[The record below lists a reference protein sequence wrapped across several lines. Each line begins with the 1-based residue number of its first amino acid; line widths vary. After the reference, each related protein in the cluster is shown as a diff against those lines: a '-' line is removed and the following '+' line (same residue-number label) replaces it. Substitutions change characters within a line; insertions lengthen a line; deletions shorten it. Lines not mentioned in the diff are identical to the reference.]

1 MTRTKITIMLISF
14 LILTIIG
21 IYSLYYAYQI
31 PETETQIIPL
41 WEYQHL
47 GVYDYMAQ
55 LRPNLIYNKTTL
67 KPGEG
72 PVYLRITESLD
83 FSSTYTFQSNS
94 QANATITYSVEEYV
108 QSTRWTRQLNTTTEI
123 TINARGTTIGIPIE
137 NVPSI
142 TVDTIQS
149 LAAQLDQEIGLY
161 ASEYNTTILIKIQ
174 TTAETT
180 EGTINEQFNPTL
192 TLTFKSGTSEGDII
206 DIQGLENT
214 KTGAMTQENTI
225 HNDWV
230 INQRY
235 ASYGLA
241 AVALAGLAFTGLA
254 YTKAKPTKLEKPEK
268 YLEEIIEP
276 YEDIIAEVTQEP
288 TYKAPLTTMPMK
300 SMEDLVK
307 IADNLAK
314 PILHIE
320 KVGNNHVFYVIDET
334 TLYEYTITA
343 PIKAEKEK
351 VYEEEEEED

>member
-1 MTRTKITIMLISF
+1 MKRTKITIILISF

-47 GVYDYMAQ
+47 SVYDYTAQ
-55 LRPNLIYNKTTL
+55 LKPNLIYNKTTL

-83 FSSTYTFQSNS
+83 FSSTYTFQSNK
-94 QANATITYSVEEYV
+94 QANATITYSAREYV
-108 QSTRWTRQLNTTTEI
+108 QSTSWTKQLNTTTET
-123 TINARGTTIGIPIE
+123 TINTRGTSIGIPID
-137 NVPSI
+137 NIPSM
-142 TVDTIQS
+142 TVNAIQS
-149 LAAQLDQEIGLY
+149 LAAQLDQEMGVY
-161 ASEYNTTILIKIQ
+161 SSEYNATVTIRIQ
-174 TTAETT
+174 ITAETT

-192 TLTFKSGTSEGDII
+192 TLTFKHGTAEGYII
-206 DIQGLENT
+206 DTQGLENT
-214 KTGAMTQENTI
+214 RTGAMTQENTI

-235 ASYGLA
+235 ESYALTL
-241 AVALAGLAFTGLA
+241 VALIGLVLSVWA

-334 TLYEYTITA
+334 TRYEYTITA
-343 PIKAEKEK
+343 PTKAKEEKM
-351 VYEEEEEED
+351 YEEEEED

>member
-1 MTRTKITIMLISF
+1 MARTKITIILISF
-14 LILTIIG
+14 LILTMIG

-31 PETETQIIPL
+31 PETEMQIIPI

-47 GVYDYMAQ
+47 GVYDYTAQ
-55 LRPNLIYNKTTL
+55 LKPNLIYNKTTL

-72 PVYLRITESLD
+72 PIYLRITESIN
-83 FSSTYTFQSNS
+83 FSSTYTFQSNK
-94 QANATITYSVEEYV
+94 QANANITYSVSEYV
-108 QSTRWTRQLNTTTEI
+108 QSTTWTKQLNTTKET
-123 TINARGTTIGIPIE
+123 TINGIGTNIEIPIDKI
-137 NVPSI
+137 PSI
-142 TVDTIQS
+142 SVNTIQS
-149 LAAQLDQEIGLY
+149 LAAQLDQEIGVY
-161 ASEYNTTILIKIQ
+161 SSEYNATVTIKIQ

-192 TLTFKSGTSEGDII
+192 TLTFKRGTGEGDII
-206 DIQGLENT
+206 NIQGLENT
-214 KTGAMTQENTI
+214 KNGAMTQENTI

-241 AVALAGLAFTGLA
+241 AVALVGLVTTVWA

-320 KVGNNHVFYVIDET
+320 KVGNNHVFHVIDET
-334 TLYEYTITA
+334 TRYEYTITA
-343 PIKAEKEK
+343 PTKAKEEKM
-351 VYEEEEEED
+351 YEEEEED